1 MEYNNIML
9 LKLVEGEIVETY
21 TTGESLKIKKDYEIE
36 VLVDK
41 EEYTVK
47 IPEFG
52 VYAMHNNLNSLKTSI
67 LSQMAFYYEYYD
79 KDNMPQS
86 MDYVNIKKLNNILIK
101 E

>member
-1 MEYNNIML
+1 MCTKPI
-9 LKLVEGEIVETY
+9 KIIVN
-21 TTGESLKIKKDYEIE
+21 
-36 VLVDK
+36 K

-67 LSQMAFYYEYYD
+67 LSQMAFYYEYYE
-79 KDNMPQS
+79 KDRIPQS
-86 MDYVNIKKLNNILIK
+86 MDYINIKKLNNILIK